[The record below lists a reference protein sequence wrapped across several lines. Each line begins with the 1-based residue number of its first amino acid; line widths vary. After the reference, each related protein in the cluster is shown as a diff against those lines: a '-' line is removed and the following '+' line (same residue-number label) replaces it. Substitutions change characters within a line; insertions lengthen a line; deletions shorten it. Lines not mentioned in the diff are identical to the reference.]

1 MILLFL
7 LSTLAV
13 LPVSVHAQAETDCI
27 AEGGITHQDLFS
39 SEMNEDVA
47 CYRIPSLVT
56 APNGDLI
63 AAIDERV
70 PSCDD
75 LRGNKDINIVLRRSS
90 DGGRTWSEIE
100 TVIDFPEGQSVSD
113 PSMIVDEETGE
124 IVLFYNYM
132 DLSEDQDTYR
142 MHVVTSADNGKTWS
156 EPTDITSEITKPAWK
171 DDFQF
176 ITSGRGIQTRSGTL
190 LHTLVNLE
198 KGAHLFGSRD
208 HGESWFLLDAALNPA
223 DESKVVELVDGTWMV
238 NSRVN
243 DAGMRYVHTS
253 SDEGETW
260 TTRRA
265 PELIDPGAN
274 ASFIR
279 YTSTKAGGEKNRLLF
294 SNAKSKEKRENLTVR
309 VSYDEGKTWAEGK
322 TIYPGPAAY
331 SSLTVLENGDI
342 GVLFEKDGYTE
353 NTFVRFSLDWLTEG
367 EDSLKTTR

>member
-1 MILLFL
+1 MILLL
-7 LSTLAV
+7 LVLTLAV
-13 LPVSVHAQAETDCI
+13 LPLSAHAQAGTDHI
-27 AEGGITHQDLFS
+27 AEGVVTHEDLFN
-39 SEMNEDVA
+39 SEGNEDVA

-56 APNGDLI
+56 APNGDLV

-70 PSCDD
+70 PSCND
-75 LRGNKDINIVLRRSS
+75 LRGNRNINVVLRRSS
-90 DGGRTWSEIE
+90 DGGRTWSGIE
-100 TVIDFPEGQSVSD
+100 TVVDFPEGESASD

-124 IVLFYNYM
+124 IILFYNYM
-132 DLSEDQDTYR
+132 DLTEDQDTYH
-142 MHVVTSADNGKTWS
+142 MHVVRSTDNGKTWS
-156 EPTDITSEITKPAWK
+156 EPTDITSEITKPAWE

-190 LHTLVNLE
+190 LHTLVNLDE
-198 KGAHLFGSRD
+198 GVHIFGSRD
-208 HGESWFLLDAALNPA
+208 HGTSWFLLDAPLNPA
-223 DESKVVELVDGTWMV
+223 DESKIVELVDGTWMV

-253 SDEGETW
+253 DDEGETW

-265 PELIDPGAN
+265 PKLIDPGAN

-279 YTSTKAGGEKNRLLF
+279 YTSTKAGAEKNRLLF
-294 SNAKSKEKRENLTVR
+294 SNANSKEERENLTVR
-309 VSYDEGKTWAEGK
+309 LSYDEGKTWTQGK

-331 SSLTVLENGDI
+331 SSLTVLENGDV

-367 EDSLKTTR
+367 EDSLKTAH

>member
-1 MILLFL
+1 MP
-7 LSTLAV
+7 LSA
-13 LPVSVHAQAETDCI
+13 HAQANADRI
-27 AEGGITHQDLFS
+27 AEGVAMHQDLFN
-39 SEMNEDVA
+39 SEGNEDVA

-70 PSCDD
+70 PSCND

-90 DGGRTWSEIE
+90 DGGKTWSDIE
-100 TVIDFPEGQSVSD
+100 TVMDFPQGQSASD

-132 DLSEDQDTYR
+132 DLTTDQDTYN

-156 EPTDITSEITKPAWK
+156 EPTDITSEITKSAWK

-198 KGAHLFGSRD
+198 EGVHLFGSRD
-208 HGESWFLLDAALNPA
+208 HGESWFLLDAPLNPA

-253 SDEGETW
+253 DDEGKTW
-260 TTRRA
+260 STRRA
-265 PELIDPGAN
+265 PKLIDPGAN

-279 YTSTKAGGEKNRLLF
+279 YTSKQEGYEKNRLLF
-294 SNAKSKEKRENLTVR
+294 SNAKSKKKRENLTVR
-309 VSYDEGKTWAEGK
+309 LSYDEGKTWTKGK

-331 SSLTVLENGDI
+331 STLTVLENGDI

-367 EDSLKTTR
+367 EGSLETAN